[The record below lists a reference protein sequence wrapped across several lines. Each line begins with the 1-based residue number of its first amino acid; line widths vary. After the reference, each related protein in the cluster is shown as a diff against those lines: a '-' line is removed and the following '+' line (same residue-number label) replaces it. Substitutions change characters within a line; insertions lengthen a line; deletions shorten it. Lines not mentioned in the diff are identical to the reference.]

1 MGNSREPRGEA
12 EQQLGAAAE
21 AGEDEG
27 LLGGGQVWVRYVW
40 NVGRVWTCMAKGMG
54 RVSVSM

>member
-27 LLGGGQVWVRYVW
+27 LLGGGQVWVRY
-40 NVGRVWTCMAKGMG
+40 G
-54 RVSVSM
+54 